1 MISTNK
7 MLEKLAGLV
16 GTTDVNGWENE
27 FLTSILALTQ
37 NGKLPSVL
45 SDKQVECM
53 ERIYRNLFA

>member
-16 GTTDVNGWENE
+16 DTTDVNDWENE

-53 ERIYRNLFA
+53 ERIYRKHLA